1 MPRVALALTVALL
14 GASGCATPPEVYA
27 PVSHQDVREI
37 TSVVKQRSDIR
48 KPILRID
55 AGEAGTVRLTTGRN
69 DTAGAISN
77 TFKMAK
83 RAGHWAIISPIEEEK
98 IIVTSAD
105 AHRLH

>member
-1 MPRVALALTVALL
+1 MPRIALALIVALF

-37 TSVVKQRSDIR
+37 TSVVKQRSDVR

-55 AGEAGTVRLTTGRN
+55 AAESGAVRLTTGRD
-69 DTAGAISN
+69 DTAGALSN
-77 TFKMAK
+77 TFKMAR
-83 RAGHWAIISPIEEEK
+83 RAGHWTIISPIQEEK
-98 IIVTSAD
+98 IIATSAD

>member
-1 MPRVALALTVALL
+1 MQCATLSVVIAALAV
-14 GASGCATPPEVYA
+14 SSCATRPEVFA
-27 PVSHQDVREI
+27 PVTHQDVGQI
-37 TSVVKQRSDIR
+37 AAVVRQRPDIR

-55 AGEAGTVRLTTGRN
+55 ADEAGTVRLTTGQH
-69 DTAGAISN
+69 DTAGDRFN

-83 RAGHWAIISPIEEEK
+83 RAGRWTIISPIEEDR

>member
-1 MPRVALALTVALL
+1 MSRIALALTVALV
-14 GASGCATPPEVYA
+14 GASGCATPPQVYA

-37 TSVVKQRSDIR
+37 TSVVQQRSDIR

-55 AGEAGTVRLTTGRN
+55 GDEVGSVRLTSGRD

-83 RAGHWAIISPIEEEK
+83 RAGHWTIISPIEKEK